1 MITRELIPAIEFCL
15 HHNIEVSFIESLSQ
29 SGLIRV
35 TRHEQQVFVPIDEL
49 KKLETYVVLYRELDI
64 NLEGIETVAH
74 LLQKIEIL
82 QQHVQKLNNRL

>member
-1 MITRELIPAIEFCL
+1 MITRELIPVLEFCL
-15 HHNIEVSFIESLSQ
+15 HHNVEVSFIESLNQ
-29 SGLIRV
+29 SGLIHV

-64 NLEGIETVAH
+64 NLEGIETVAY

-82 QQHVQKLNNRL
+82 QQHVQILNSRL

>member
-29 SGLIRV
+29 SGLIHV

>member
-1 MITRELIPAIEFCL
+1 MITRELIPVLEFCL
-15 HHNIEVSFIESLSQ
+15 HHNVEVSFIESLNQ
-29 SGLIRV
+29 SGLIHV

-64 NLEGIETVAH
+64 NIEGIETVAY

-82 QQHVQKLNNRL
+82 QQHVQILNSRL